1 MENRPRDPR
10 HRAHVSKGQVSEVG
24 NLDDA
29 GEVEAPSD
37 SVAGHPTDRAVQ
49 EGRTGPNARTGSQ
62 DEEDRR

>member
-1 MENRPRDPR
+1 M
-10 HRAHVSKGQVSEVG
+10 G